1 MQVYRVYIVKPDG
14 RAELAEECMCPEDD
28 AARQRFAVLAEG
40 VGEAELW
47 QDGRLVELVDR
58 KM

>member
-1 MQVYRVYIVKPDG
+1 MLVYRVYIVRPDG
-14 RAELAEECMCPEDD
+14 RAELPEEFMCPEDD

-47 QDGRLVELVDR
+47 QDGRPVELSDR